1 VKRPPVFA
9 TLVVLV
15 AVVTMVGLG
24 FWQLGRAEEKEAAL
38 ARITSNVRLSAAPVT
53 RDLDLDA
60 NLLRP
65 ATVRCESASATRLAG
80 AGKYGF
86 RVIADCAA
94 GLADPLAVQLGT
106 VRTPAPPPTWQGGD
120 VSGYLAQAPDNR
132 SLLRQLFDHRPV
144 GMMIVAAPPLA
155 GLAANPPAGL
165 QDIPNNHRSY
175 AVQWFAFAAIALVIY
190 ALALRRRRRA

>member
-1 VKRPPVFA
+1 MKRPPVFA

-65 ATVRCESASATRLAG
+65 ATVRCDSASATRLAG
-80 AGKYGF
+80 AGQ
-86 RVIADCAA
+86 
-94 GLADPLAVQLGT
+94 PL
-106 VRTPAPPPTWQGGD
+106 
-120 VSGYLAQAPDNR
+120 YC
-132 SLLRQLFDHRPV
+132 H
-144 GMMIVAAPPLA
+144 
-155 GLAANPPAGL
+155 
-165 QDIPNNHRSY
+165 
-175 AVQWFAFAAIALVIY
+175 
-190 ALALRRRRRA
+190 RRRSR